1 MNPWQVIDAL
11 GRASVEGGLLIL
23 AVWGIC
29 RGWRTAPAWVRAGM
43 WWLASARLLVA
54 LVPLTTVHLTLPSPP
69 VTAVWWPSATAATTT
84 IGPPAPAEHRP
95 AATQVAPSVA
105 RDVPVVSATVA
116 VHDDPPRR
124 LPRLDPAWLAI
135 GFCILWVAGLTL
147 RSFGLARQ
155 LRRVRRARGFAQP
168 LDAAARLAL
177 GVDSRVLLAWSAEAP
192 VPMVTGLL
200 RPVVL
205 IPSSMRARPNEE
217 LRLAVAHELAHVRR
231 GDLWLGWIPALAEAL
246 FWFHPL
252 VARAADE
259 YSQACEEACDAE
271 ALRATGADPYVYGR
285 VLLALG
291 VHHRW
296 HGVTAMPCGS
306 HDSRHLSRRL
316 SRLTPFAPLDPRLK
330 RIAVVVLCGFAL
342 VDPRRSGGADVSR
355 PAGGFATAPLAVVT
369 VEPAAAADPDVATVD
384 VTADRVDVTVD
395 AADEAAPQ
403 PETDAK
409 KCPSSHA
416 ACTTSEKACKKSSA
430 ASAPEA
436 PETPDVD
443 VATAAPAPPATPTY
457 PASQPAPAAV
467 PSVAAAATASA
478 APRPPRPPAYS
489 YAWSDDDG
497 KRQRF
502 AYVLVQRSGE
512 SSGMTGS
519 GNGLD
524 WQDVARLK
532 EKQDGDFLWVRRD
545 DRRYVIDAPALIRRV
560 KDAFAP
566 QAELGKHQSEIGSMQ
581 SRLGEQQSELGE
593 RQSQLGAQQS
603 EIGAQQA
610 RLASEMARRTQRRMS
625 AEDLERRSEELSDQ
639 MDELGRA
646 QERLSSLMEPL
657 SEQQG
662 KLGGQMETLSRQMTE
677 VSRSA
682 TLEVR
687 ELIDAAIR
695 DGKAKPLR

>member
-23 AVWGIC
+23 AVWAIC

-43 WWLASARLLVA
+43 WWLASARLLIA
-54 LVPLTTVHLTLPSPP
+54 LVPLTTVHLALPSPP
-69 VTAVWWPSATAATTT
+69 VTAVWWPNATAATTT
-84 IGPPAPAEHRP
+84 IGSQAAAEHRP
-95 AATQVAPSVA
+95 AVTRQGPGVA
-105 RDVPVVSATVA
+105 RDVPVASTTRA
-116 VHDDPPRR
+116 VHDDPPARR
-124 LPRLDPAWLAI
+124 APRLDPAWLAI
-135 GFCILWVAGLTL
+135 GFFLVWLCGLGL
-147 RSFGLARQ
+147 RSFGLGRQ
-155 LRRVRRARGFAQP
+155 LRRVRRARRFAQP
-168 LDAAARLAL
+168 LDGAARLAL
-177 GVDSRVLLAWSAEAP
+177 GVDSGVRLAWSAEAP

-205 IPSSMRARPNEE
+205 IPSSMRARPNDE

-252 VARAADE
+252 VARAAEE

-271 ALRATGADPYVYGR
+271 ALRATGADPYDYGR
-285 VLLALG
+285 LLLALG

-316 SRLTPFAPLDPRLK
+316 SRLKPFAPLDPRLK

-342 VDPRRSGGADVSR
+342 VGLAPLRVVPTSAAQ
-355 PAGGFATAPLAVVT
+355 PAIPASAPPAVITAEPTAP
-369 VEPAAAADPDVATVD
+369 ADPGAATVD
-384 VTADRVDVTVD
+384 ATDGVNATVD
-395 AADEAAPQ
+395 ARDEAT
-403 PETDAK
+403 PEPDSDAK
-409 KCPSSHA
+409 DCPSSHA
-416 ACTTSEKACKKSSA
+416 TCRSSEKACEGSGT

-436 PETPDVD
+436 PASPDVE
-443 VATAAPAPPATPTY
+443 VASAAPESPATPRY
-457 PASQPAPAAV
+457 PASPPAV
-467 PSVAAAATASA
+467 PSVAATAVPSA
-478 APRPPRPPAYS
+478 APRAPRAPANA

-497 KRQRF
+497 KRQSF
-502 AYVLVQRSGE
+502 AFVLVQRGGE

-519 GNGLD
+519 GNARD

-545 DRRYVIDAPALIRRV
+545 DRRYVIDDPELIDRV

-566 QAELGKHQSEIGSMQ
+566 QTELGKRQSELGSMQ

-593 RQSQLGAQQS
+593 RQSQLGDQQS
-603 EIGAQQA
+603 EIGALQA

-662 KLGGQMETLSRQMTE
+662 KLGAQMETLSRQMAE
-677 VSRSA
+677 VSRRA
-682 TLEVR
+682 TREVR

-695 DGKAKPLR
+695 DGRAKPLR